1 MKLSTLSAKPQ
12 LVEVIID
19 DEATVTEYGE
29 SITFFTWDRQP
40 MEVFMKMASL
50 DQSNVGTILDVVKT
64 LILDDKGKE
73 ILNDGN
79 MLPTDLLM
87 KAVGKVTDMLGK

>member
-1 MKLSTLSAKPQ
+1 MKLSALSAKPQ
-12 LVEVIID
+12 LIEVTLD
-19 DEATVTEYGE
+19 DESIVAEYGE
-29 SITFFTWDRQP
+29 KITFYTWDRQP

-50 DQSNVGTILDVVKT
+50 SETNVGSILDVVKT
-64 LILDDKGKE
+64 LILDEKGKE
-73 ILNDGN
+73 ILHDGN

>member
-12 LVEVIID
+12 LIEVTLD

-29 SITFFTWDRQP
+29 PITFYTWDRQP

-50 DQSNVGTILDVVKT
+50 SETNVGSILDVVKT
-64 LILDDKGKE
+64 LILDEKGKE
-73 ILNDGN
+73 ILHDGN